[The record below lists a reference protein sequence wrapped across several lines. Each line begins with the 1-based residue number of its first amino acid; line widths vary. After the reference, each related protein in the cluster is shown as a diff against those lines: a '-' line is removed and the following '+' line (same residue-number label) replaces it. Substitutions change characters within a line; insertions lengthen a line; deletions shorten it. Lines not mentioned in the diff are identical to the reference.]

1 VIRGKITE
9 FYSACPSELTTS
21 KNSDVIKIYD
31 ILYTILPMRTSI
43 CSKDDSGSW
52 CVMSSPKSGTK
63 EQNGSATLADLLSTL
78 YTKAGAALRRRGPQ
92 DAITPNLTTYHNNN
106 LIFLYFNPDLDA
118 TTLCTTCARQVL
130 TAYMTFESNVAY
142 TPGLPNSQLLDK
154 QSALLDAV
162 KSKCPAGFLSGAVQA
177 AGGLSAGI
185 LSSAAQVTINSE
197 RQAMIGFA
205 MGAAT
210 LVVSYIF

>member
-1 VIRGKITE
+1 M
-9 FYSACPSELTTS
+9 
-21 KNSDVIKIYD
+21 YD

-63 EQNGSATLADLLSTL
+63 EQSSATLADLLTTL

-142 TPGLPNSQLLDK
+142 APGLSNSQLLDR
-154 QSALLDAV
+154 QSALYDAV
-162 KSKCPAGFLSGAVQA
+162 KNKCPAGFLSGAVQA

-185 LSSAAQVTINSE
+185 LSSAAQAINSE

-210 LVVSYIF
+210 VVISYIF